1 MPIPCFA
8 VSTGETT
15 EGDSESSSW
24 ELTQPNAW
32 MTVRVTS
39 PVFRL
44 GNLSLSPPTWL
55 FSYPTDVVSVQPLF
69 LSVMDPWVSL
79 AFCYRN
85 NFSFSHCGLC
95 EAFCYKS
102 FSKAV
107 QNPGSLNPAMCLQ
120 TNYNVT
126 MSASFVSR
134 VSVDFIYQPTIV
146 LRTYGLRK
154 MLMCLI

>member
-39 PVFRL
+39 PVFCLRD
-44 GNLSLSPPTWL
+44 LSLCPPTWL
-55 FSYPTDVVSVQPLF
+55 ISSPTDVVSVQPLF

-79 AFCYRN
+79 EFCYRN
-85 NFSFSHCGLC
+85 NFSFNHCGLC

-102 FSKAV
+102 FSKSAP
-107 QNPGSLNPAMCLQ
+107 NPGSLNPAMCFQ
-120 TNYNVT
+120 TNYSDSLFRVT
-126 MSASFVSR
+126 CVSW
-134 VSVDFIYQPTIV
+134 FYQPTIV
-146 LRTYGLRK
+146 PRTYGLRE